1 MKTAKCKLM
10 EHLEEGI
17 PSLATHPMNC
27 CVYDG
32 MLLQKLPTQ
41 LATFRDVSD
50 YLLEKVTAST
60 HRISF
65 FVTD

>member
-27 CVYDG
+27 CVYGG

-50 YLLEKVTAST
+50 YLLE
-60 HRISF
+60 
-65 FVTD
+65 